1 MKPFRA
7 LSICIIL
14 TIAGCAGANV
24 TPGSSVANPASQSA
38 TSGLGSAALVPGNV
52 GPAPIN
58 HRAPAVRVK
67 PDKASYQRALYVGD
81 CATASIKIL
90 SNTYYHELGVI
101 TNGITCP
108 FAESIDQQGNLY
120 VANNEGLFEGDVLE
134 YAPGGTSPSFTYS
147 ANMGQPYAVTV
158 DRHGNVY
165 EAGDESASSL
175 TINEYFQKFNTP
187 IKSCPVP
194 GNQIPFGLAVDT
206 SGDVFV
212 SGDHALYEFSGGLGN
227 CNPTLLMSLEYMA
240 PQGMVLDSNNDL
252 LLGDGFYGGAYVIAP
267 PYSAVTSII
276 GAAPGQATSLSLNK
290 KNKLLFIAS
299 GFTDVLVYNYQT
311 GALVKTLD
319 STYGISNSQSVVDAP
334 NAVY

>member
-24 TPGSSVANPASQSA
+24 TPGSSVANPASQSV
-38 TSGLGSAALVPGNV
+38 TSGLGSAALV
-52 GPAPIN
+52 
-58 HRAPAVRVK
+58 HRAPAVRVR
-67 PDKASYQRALYVGD
+67 PDKASYRRALYVGE
-81 CATASIKIL
+81 CLTASIKIL
-90 SNTYYHELGVI
+90 SNTSYHELGVI
-101 TNGITCP
+101 TNGISCP
-108 FAESIDQQGNLY
+108 LAESMDQQGNLY
-120 VANNEGLFEGDVLE
+120 VANSAGTFEGNVVE
-134 YAPGGTSPSFTYS
+134 YAPGSTSPSFTYS

-187 IKSCPVP
+187 VKSCPVP

-212 SGDHALYEFSGGLGN
+212 IGDHALYEFSGGLGN
-227 CNPTLLMSLEYMA
+227 CNPTLLMSLEGVA
-240 PQGMVLDSNNDL
+240 PQGMVLDSNNNL
-252 LLGDGFYGGAYVIAP
+252 LVGDGFYGGAYVIAP
-267 PYSAVTSII
+267 PYSAVTGII
-276 GAAPGQATSLSLNK
+276 GEGQGQTTNLSLNK

-299 GFTDVLVYNYQT
+299 GFTEVLVYNYQT

-319 STYGISNSQSVVDAP
+319 STYGISNSVSVVDAP